1 MRDAVGEVHVRGG
14 QIDFQDGD
22 IREARPAKLGD
33 ILFRQG
39 ARINGQLSCVVE
51 HGPIRRRKPCPLPAC
66 QQRVY
71 KFLVFGEA
79 EQTCPVML
87 DSIMATVCN
96 GNHNYN
102 HLPLCSAELSSSMHG
117 RVIGREVSLQNLRR
131 ETVDFENVSQGA
143 GASALLFINALEVA
157 RGIVLVDGSDPRH
170 TSVTAIS

>member
-1 MRDAVGEVHVRGG
+1 
-14 QIDFQDGD
+14 
-22 IREARPAKLGD
+22 
-33 ILFRQG
+33 
-39 ARINGQLSCVVE
+39 
-51 HGPIRRRKPCPLPAC
+51 
-66 QQRVY
+66 
-71 KFLVFGEA
+71 
-79 EQTCPVML
+79 
-87 DSIMATVCN
+87 MATVCN

-117 RVIGREVSLQNLRR
+117 RVIDREVSLQNLRR